1 MANVTF
7 DEKVDDLISKHVGG
21 PKLKIGPDVSPYAL
35 VPRRDPNDP
44 MDRFVFGNLQKV
56 GFGPMLPEGYQGR
69 VNATA
74 ATSRTP
80 ILGRGEAI
88 PGARSQYH
96 EGMDDMGFTD
106 EARAIQFRQPGF
118 GQRVGMELRNNLP
131 EVLSRTRNY
140 PGGPQDI
147 EGLREASMSA
157 MGVPRMRS
165 FDEGMSRLTAAIP
178 QAVNRPAI
186 DPNSFG
192 PVLPSSPERNIP
204 GDITLAA
211 NRGPASGY
219 SYNPRGEDSGNYEY
233 GGKFNGKDVYFW
245 KPQNDMQSIF
255 NNAKSAI
262 MEYQRRNPNDPMIGA
277 VENLLNAMNI
287 NPNAESARNL
297 QGAHADLY
305 RGQAGAIPSE
315 IEERGAR
322 AKYYGRENPFVLSPG
337 QRAFVPGRE
346 PGGAAMRIAE
356 GAEERPG
363 TTGMEKMNEF
373 DKVQYQ
379 AAAHI
384 AQNSIDPEQQKIAF
398 EKMDEIEKRHS
409 RPQMD
414 RNTAYSKL
422 KATGKYTDDQINAKI
437 NSLGIR

>member
-1 MANVTF
+1 MANTSF

-69 VNATA
+69 VNAPA
-74 ATSRTP
+74 ASPRSP
-80 ILGRGEAI
+80 IPGRGEAI

-192 PVLPSSPERNIP
+192 PALPSSPERNIP